1 MASDLGI
8 SSGISIALD
17 FMKYKEDEELRKL
30 QKQEAERQI
39 AQRKILDPLEVEK
52 AQADTKKAGTEADR
66 SAVALESDRFSREM
80 QSKYGEEQILNDM
93 AYRRAVTDNYSAR
106 TEETNKRTEGL
117 ISEQTKIDLGNDAVL
132 FADGLEMLK
141 KQNIS
146 NFELNTVAI
155 MFDSIKSPQLRAQI
169 ANLNPQYLGAV
180 REMLPVLQNISQGGE
195 IDELPPGFNESITSI
210 MKPQTD
216 TAYVGAE
223 FIHKT
228 DEQTE
233 RKGVVEGIEYDGQL
247 IAKGRGD
254 KMILGAKVTVNF
266 GDTKEVFSTF
276 LPDRDDNNKFVF
288 RSDLPEDDAKAVSV
302 ADVMD
307 IVSSNF
313 PVAQALFDN
322 PSMLRHLEKV
332 NSVYIKNNY
341 PLGQRNAEEDMKSAR
356 AVLGFEEA
364 NYFTTLAQAKLETF
378 INNPDINDQS
388 PELQQAARI
397 FYSRYTDK
405 SGIIVKKDG
414 TYAPSSEHPDLL
426 AAIFSNAPDVS
437 ALKQSYDGRTIEEL
451 NQEKR
456 DDPDASA
463 TPTIYPIYGVNIPY
477 DSTPQQTYD
486 AVRQNFAKN
495 PDLQAE
501 IDNFHAGFMDALQ
514 NNIVEEDEYAYELSS
529 HIKKYFS
536 SIGD

>member
-52 AQADTKKAGTEADR
+52 AQADTKKAGTEANR
-66 SAVALESDRFSREM
+66 SAVALESDIFSREM

>member
-52 AQADTKKAGTEADR
+52 AQADTKKAGTEANR
-66 SAVALESDRFSREM
+66 SAVALESDIFSREM

-106 TEETNKRTEGL
+106 TEEINQQTEGL
-117 ISEQTKIDLGNDAVL
+117 ISKQTKIDLGDDAVL

-141 KQNIS
+141 KENIS

-195 IDELPPGFNESITSI
+195 IAELPPGFNESITSI

-223 FIHKT
+223 FV
-228 DEQTE
+228 DNMPNGQE

-266 GDTKEVFSTF
+266 GDTTEEFSTF

-288 RSDLPEDDAKAVSV
+288 RSDLPQDDAKAVSV

-388 PELQQAARI
+388 TELQQAARI

-426 AAIFSNAPDVS
+426 AAIFSNAPNVS

-451 NQEKR
+451 NEEKR
-456 DDPDASA
+456 DNPDAPA
-463 TPTIYPIYGVNIPY
+463 TPAIYPIFSVNIPY

-486 AVRQNFAKN
+486 AVRQNFAKD

-514 NNIVEEDEYAYELSS
+514 NNMVEEDEYSYELSN
-529 HIKKYFS
+529 HIQKYFS